1 MHTLLKKLLTAI
13 CIMAIFPFNL
23 WGAGSV
29 KTPDFDYPKTVAE
42 DASKDLKAALKTN
55 DGQKAIDAIIRY
67 SIAKGLI
74 SDENMPDIIKNIENV
89 IAKENRPQFK
99 SLLYYFEALAFKS
112 YSENFSFYDRDNA
125 DDETPANDYSEW
137 DRDQFEA
144 KVDELI
150 GLALADVK
158 ALKQVPITSLNQIIT
173 CDKMG
178 ATYVPTLFDFLS
190 MKCRSLT
197 ENNKLENTIEKNWME
212 ANNDNVPAYLFAYMT
227 SNPFGYSELYEKFKD
242 NEHSG
247 MLLDR
252 ATYKSDYPMLKDY
265 IRRFPNSFYAPEVQN
280 NINAIEKKRVDINY
294 PEHAHSTDPIT
305 VHASVN
311 NINAYKL
318 NLYRVSDKIINDSK
332 HNQRYDIDV
341 SNLTLCESKTVNNNG
356 VIPFEHKDTVTF
368 GPQKYGVYVILPEF
382 DSADGKVENVAF
394 DMSQTI
400 TVHDLTMFLVE
411 KDNRQ
416 CAVYVVDSKTGKP
429 VEGATVSYEVYSDKT
444 DKQGCFVLPE
454 KIKNCNN
461 IRVSNG
467 ADRYAP
473 YMSYYSDNY
482 GNRTDIV
489 LKAFT
494 DLSIYRPGE
503 TVKFSAI
510 LYQTSSDIEQHKVI
524 PDSKVTAIFEDANGD
539 ELDTL
544 NLVTDQYGR
553 IQGEFKI
560 PTGRLNGNFRIRF
573 QNGRRGHLLS
583 HYVNV
588 SEYKTPTFDIIFN
601 NDRYV
606 FTADQPVIIS
616 GKALT
621 YSGMPVANAEVR
633 LTLDKDSWDWGWWRK
648 RSKSNQHI
656 ADTLVVTNE
665 KGEFSF
671 EFDNNLFEEKKDRY
685 CHNVYTLN
693 AICTNSTG
701 ESQEN
706 STSFI
711 IGANRNVQFTSQEF
725 DFINT
730 EPLKLPLIL
739 NTTDENEKSAVC
751 IYQVTPPDDYKNIL
765 KTGSLSTDN
774 PVIDLTSLPSGTYKV
789 GVKLAEEKS
798 TYFTTA
804 TVTLYKPTDKKAP
817 VDECPLWIPST
828 GRKVDAKNV
837 AHITIGTSAPTS
849 HIYYIASSRNKVRT
863 EGWVTYAPGIHD
875 FQIQIPN
882 EPEEYITVEFFSV
895 YQGKTYNQTVRMI
908 SEANKEQMKVKVVS
922 FRDKL
927 VPGTHE
933 KWTFQLV
940 DKKGNPR
947 NGAMIFEMFDKA
959 LNTLSDNSWYFN
971 PSLRSVTSYRMNT
984 ASLSGHNYIHTAWQK
999 KNRETGDFELPEL
1012 NTYDMDIFSFNH
1024 GIALLGSAA
1033 GGARYLAKSAR
1044 LDDNYAVA
1052 EMEMAADHL
1061 DGAALSS
1068 ELKESGVNNE
1078 NLGKVQM
1085 READVKTALW
1095 MPNLVTDDKG
1105 NVSIEFEA
1113 PNFNTTWI
1121 VQAIG
1126 YSTDLYADKLNLEML
1141 TQKPLMVKSS
1151 LPRFL
1156 RQGDVATLAA
1166 QVQNATDKEAKCD
1179 AVIELFDPRTGDVIA
1194 SRNFNETLQPMGT
1207 NPVTI
1212 DWTVPQDMPFVGFRI
1227 KAANDVFGD
1236 GEQVMLPILESIS
1249 PVIETKP
1256 FFINP
1261 GDPSF
1266 NFKMPV
1272 FPKDARVTLEYCDN
1286 PVWYCVTALPTI
1298 FNNNYGI
1305 STSLAHSLYAL
1316 TLAQG
1321 VAKSQPQIK
1330 EAITY
1335 WKQHNEDSTLVS
1347 MLAKNSD
1354 LKIGTL
1360 LASPWLQ
1367 EADRQTLR
1375 MSKLDELFDEVKMKV
1390 EHDRIVE
1397 ALHDLQ
1403 MSDGGWT
1410 WYRYPECKSSLW
1422 ATETI
1427 LEIIGELQHLGYL
1440 TDDAAINDMVKR
1452 AMTYYDKEYL
1462 DILKERQKVDKNNYS
1477 GFSSYVYVRSFFKD
1491 IALSK
1496 ENADLMKKAL
1506 KAMKKDWKGLSL
1518 GEKAFFTMALNRNN
1532 EQKTA
1537 KDIVESI
1544 RQFSIVKPELG
1555 MYWDNLQVGGWY
1567 FNDKVAVTST
1577 ILQAFYEIDPRQD
1590 EIDQI
1595 RKWIL
1600 LMKQSNDW
1608 GSSSL
1613 AADAVYTLLAT
1624 GTQWL
1629 SRNETPAITLNGTQV
1644 EFDKVAQYLGYCRTQ
1659 IPATSNAELN
1669 IDRNGNNPAWGA
1681 VYCQYKAPMDQ
1692 VKEYS
1697 ITELSITKEFYVY
1710 AQDGTLHTVSE
1721 LKVGDKVQVRTVI
1734 KNNKDLDY
1742 VTVTDER
1749 GACFEPV
1756 DQISG
1761 HRHQDRLW
1769 YYLETK
1775 DASTNIFFDDLRK
1788 GTHVITYDVFVTA
1801 PGQYNVGIATA
1812 QCQYAPQI
1820 SAHSAGRVITIK
1832 P

>member
-1 MHTLLKKLLTAI
+1 
-13 CIMAIFPFNL
+13 MAIFPLNL
-23 WGAGSV
+23 RAGDNE
-29 KTPDFDYPKTVAE
+29 PDFDYPKTVAE
-42 DASKDLKAALKTN
+42 NASKDLKAALKTN

-67 SIAKGLI
+67 SIAQGLV

-89 IAKENRPQFK
+89 INKEKRPEFK

-112 YSENFSFYDRDNA
+112 YSENFNVYDRDNA

-137 DRDQFEA
+137 DKDQFDA

-150 GLALADVK
+150 TLALADAQ
-158 ALKQVPITSLNQIIT
+158 ALKQVPITSLNKIIT

-190 MKCRSLT
+190 MKCRRLT
-197 ENNKLENTIEKNWME
+197 ETPALRKSISNNWIEAEK
-212 ANNDNVPAYLFAYMT
+212 DNVPAYLFATKTCDLY
-227 SNPFGYSELYEKFKD
+227 SNIKELYEKFKD

-247 MLLDR
+247 LILED
-252 ATYKSDYPMLKDY
+252 ANYHSDYAMLKDY
-265 IRRFPNSFYAPEVQN
+265 IRRFPNSFYAPEIRN
-280 NINAIEKKRVDINY
+280 NINRIEKKRVDINY
-294 PEHAHSTDPIT
+294 IEHAHSTNPIT
-305 VHASVN
+305 VQAHVDN
-311 NINAYKL
+311 VNAYKM
-318 NLYRVSDKIINDSK
+318 NLYRVPDKIINDHK
-332 HNQRYDIDV
+332 KRYDIDIA
-341 SNLTLCESKTVNNNG
+341 NLELCQSVTVNKND
-356 VIPFEHKDTVTF
+356 VIPFNRTDTVTF
-368 GPQKYGVYVILPEF
+368 NPQRYGIYVVLPQFE
-382 DSADGKVENVAF
+382 SSDGEKIMNKSF
-394 DMSQTI
+394 DMSSTVA
-400 TVHDLTMFLVE
+400 VHDLTMFTVQ
-411 KDNRQ
+411 KDKQ
-416 CAVYVVDSKTGKP
+416 CAVFVVDSKTGQP
-429 VEGATVSYEVYSDKT
+429 VEGATVRYDVYEDKT
-444 DKQGCFVLPE
+444 NKEGCFILPE
-454 KIKNCNN
+454 KISSCEIKVKKGGDIYGPAMN
-461 IRVSNG
+461 
-467 ADRYAP
+467 
-473 YMSYYSDNY
+473 YYRSDFRQSK
-482 GNRTDIV
+482 GLT
-489 LKAFT
+489 LKSFT
-494 DLSIYRPGE
+494 DLNIYRPGE

-510 LYQTSSDIEQHKVI
+510 LYRTSSEVEQHKVV
-524 PDSKVTAIFEDANGD
+524 PDAPIRVTFFDANEDA
-539 ELDTL
+539 LDTL
-544 NLVTDQYGR
+544 NLVTDQFGR
-553 IQGEFKI
+553 IEGEFKI
-560 PTGRLNGNFRIRF
+560 PTGRLNGEFYIRF
-573 QNGRRGHLLS
+573 YHKSYGNFHN

-588 SEYKTPTFDIIFN
+588 SEYKTPTFDITFDN
-601 NDRYV
+601 ERYV
-606 FTADQPVIIS
+606 FTADQPVVIS

-633 LTLDKDSWDWGWWRK
+633 LTLDKDSWDWCWWRK
-648 RSKSNQHI
+648 HAKSNEHI
-656 ADTLVVTNE
+656 ADTLVTTNE

-671 EFDNNLFEEKKDRY
+671 TFDNNLFEEKKDRY
-685 CHNVYTLN
+685 CHNIYSVN

-706 STSFI
+706 ATSFI
-711 IGANRNVQFTSQEF
+711 IGGNRNIEFTQHDF

-751 IYQVTPPDDYKNIL
+751 IYQVTPVNDEQNIL

-789 GVKLAEEKS
+789 GVRLAEEKS
-798 TYFTTA
+798 TYFTKTK
-804 TVTLYKPTDKKAP
+804 VTLYKPADKQAP
-817 VDECPLWIPST
+817 IDDCPIWIPGT

-837 AHITIGTSAPTS
+837 AHITIGTSAPVS
-849 HIYYIASSRNKVRT
+849 HIYYVVSSRNKVRSD
-863 EGWVTYAPGIHD
+863 GWITYKPGIHD
-875 FQIQIPN
+875 FQVQIPN
-882 EPEEYITVEFFSV
+882 EPEEFITVEFFNV
-895 YQGKTYNQTVRMI
+895 YKGESYNKTVRMI
-908 SEANKEQMKVKVVS
+908 SEANKEQLKVKVVS

-959 LNTLSDNSWYFN
+959 LNTLSDNTWSFY
-971 PSLRSVTSYRMNT
+971 PSLRSITSYDLTFNG
-984 ASLSGHNYIHTAWQK
+984 LKGYNYIYTNWSK
-999 KNRETGDFELPEL
+999 KDERTGDFELPEL
-1012 NTYDMDIFSFNH
+1012 NTYDMDIFSFNN
-1024 GIALLGSAA
+1024 GIVALGAAAGSRVLMKTASAA
-1033 GGARYLAKSAR
+1033 RMLE
-1044 LDDNYAVA
+1044 DNYAA
-1052 EMEMAADHL
+1052 APMDEMAEDNTALGVLENGMASADEEEAKEVNQRNL
-1061 DGAALSS
+1061 D
-1068 ELKESGVNNE
+1068 
-1078 NLGKVQM
+1078 KVQM
-1085 READVKTALW
+1085 RENDVKTALW
-1095 MPNLVTDDKG
+1095 MPSLVTDAKG
-1105 NVSIEFEA
+1105 NVSVEFEA
-1113 PNFNTTWI
+1113 PNFNTTWL
-1121 VQAIG
+1121 VQAVA
-1126 YSTDLYADKLNLEML
+1126 YSADLYADKLSLEML
-1141 TQKPLMVKSS
+1141 TQKPLMVKAS

-1156 RQGDVATLAA
+1156 RQGDKATLAA
-1166 QVQNATDKEAKCD
+1166 QVQNATDKETKCD

-1236 GEQVMLPILESIS
+1236 GEQVMLPVLESIS

-1261 GDPSF
+1261 GDPTF

-1272 FPKDARVTLEYCDN
+1272 FPEDARVTLEYCDN

-1305 STSLAHSLYAL
+1305 STSLAHSLYAI

-1335 WKQHNEDSTLVS
+1335 WKQHNSDSTLVS

-1360 LASPWLQ
+1360 LASPWLK

-1375 MSKLDELFDEVKMKV
+1375 MSKLDEFFDEVKMKA

-1397 ALHDLQ
+1397 SLRDLQ
-1403 MSDGGWT
+1403 MPDGGWT
-1410 WYRYPECKSSLW
+1410 WYRYPQCKSSLW

-1427 LEIIGELQHLGYL
+1427 LEIIGELNHLGYL
-1440 TDDAAINDMVKR
+1440 TDDDAINDMVKR
-1452 AMTYYDKEYL
+1452 AMVYYDKEYIE
-1462 DILKERQKVDKNNYS
+1462 ILKDRQKYAKNDYT
-1477 GFSSYVYVRSFFKD
+1477 GFSSYVYVRTFFKNLPLNKD
-1491 IALSK
+1491 
-1496 ENADLMKKAL
+1496 NAELMKKAL
-1506 KAMKKDWKGLSL
+1506 KAMKKEWKGLSL
-1518 GEKAFFTMALNRNN
+1518 GQKAFFAMALNRNDD
-1532 EQKTA
+1532 QKTA
-1537 KDIVESI
+1537 KDIMESI

-1555 MYWDNLQVGGWY
+1555 MYWDNLQNGGWY

-1577 ILQAFYEIDPRQD
+1577 IIQAFNEIDPRQD
-1590 EIDQI
+1590 EIDLI

-1613 AADAVYTLLAT
+1613 AADAVYSLLAT
-1624 GTQWL
+1624 GSQWL
-1629 SRNETPAITLNGTQV
+1629 SRNEMPAITLNGQQL

-1659 IPATSNAELN
+1659 IPAISNAELN

-1710 AQDGTLHTVSE
+1710 AQDGTLHTANE

-1756 DQISG
+1756 DQKSG
-1761 HRHQDRLW
+1761 YRYQDRSYL
-1769 YYLETK
+1769 YLETK

>member
-23 WGAGSV
+23 WGAPSV

-42 DASKDLKAALKTN
+42 DASKDLKAALKTS

-112 YSENFSFYDRDNA
+112 YSNNFSYYDRDNA
-125 DDETPANDYSEW
+125 DDETPASDYSEW

-144 KVDELI
+144 KVDECI
-150 GLALADVK
+150 RLALADVK

-178 ATYVPTLFDFLS
+178 AIYVPTLFDFLS
-190 MKCRSLT
+190 MKCSDLT
-197 ENNKLENTIEKNWME
+197 SNNQLEETIEKNWLE
-212 ANNDNVPAYLFAYMT
+212 ANNDNVPAYLFAYKT
-227 SNPFGYSELYEKFKD
+227 INHYGYSELYEKFKD

-252 ATYKSDYPMLKDY
+252 ANYKSDYPILKDY
-265 IRRFPNSFYAPEVQN
+265 IRRFPNSFYAPEILN
-280 NINAIEKKRVDINY
+280 NINAIERKRIDVSY

-305 VHASVN
+305 VRASVTN
-311 NINAYKL
+311 VNSYKL
-318 NLYRVSDKIINDSK
+318 NLYRVSDKIINDP
-332 HNQRYDIDV
+332 HNQRYDVDA

-356 VIPFEHKDTVTF
+356 VVPFDQKDTITF

-382 DSADGKVENVAF
+382 DSADGKVENNKF
-394 DMSQTI
+394 NLNESI

-429 VEGATVSYEVYSDKT
+429 VEGATVSYDVYSDKT

-482 GNRTDIV
+482 GNRTDIL

-503 TVKFSAI
+503 TVKFSGI

-539 ELDTL
+539 NLDTL
-544 NLVTDQYGR
+544 YLVTDQYGR

-573 QNGRRGHLLS
+573 QGGRRGHLLS

-588 SEYKTPTFDIIFN
+588 SEYKTPTFDITFN

-648 RSKSNQHI
+648 RAKSNEHI

-671 EFDNNLFEEKKDRY
+671 EFDNDLFEEKKDRY

-711 IGANRNVQFTSQEF
+711 IGANRNVQFTAHDF

-751 IYQVTPPDDYKNIL
+751 IYQVTPPDDDKNIL

-774 PVIDLTSLPSGTYKV
+774 PVVDLTSLPSGTYKI

-798 TYFTTA
+798 TYFTT
-804 TVTLYKPTDKKAP
+804 TSVTLYKPTDKKAP
-817 VDECPLWIPST
+817 VDDCPLWIPST

-875 FQIQIPN
+875 FQVQIPN

-895 YQGKTYNQTVRMI
+895 YQGKTYNQTVRMT
-908 SEANKEQMKVKVVS
+908 SEANQEQMKVKVVS

-927 VPGTHE
+927 VPGTQE

-959 LNTLSDNSWYFN
+959 LNTLSDNSWRFN
-971 PSLRSVTSYRMNT
+971 PSLRSITSYRMNT
-984 ASLSGHNYIHTAWQK
+984 ASLSGNNYIYTSWQK
-999 KNRETGDFELPEL
+999 KNRETGDYELPEL
-1012 NTYDMDIFSFNH
+1012 NTYDMDIFSFSH
-1024 GIALLGSAA
+1024 PLVALGSAA
-1033 GGARYLAKSAR
+1033 GMRYAQKSAR

-1052 EMEMAADHL
+1052 EMEMAANHL
-1061 DGAALSS
+1061 DGAALSG
-1068 ELKESGVNNE
+1068 EPLESGVNNE

-1126 YSTDLYADKLNLEML
+1126 YSTDLYADKLSLEML

-1194 SRNFNETLQPMGT
+1194 SRKFNETLQPMGT

-1272 FPKDARVTLEYCDN
+1272 FPNDARVTLEYCDN

-1397 ALHDLQ
+1397 MLRDLQ

-1440 TDDAAINDMVKR
+1440 TDDADINDMVKR

-1496 ENADLMKKAL
+1496 ANADLMKKAL

-1555 MYWDNLQVGGWY
+1555 MYWDNLQTGGWY

-1659 IPATSNAELN
+1659 IPAISNAELN

-1710 AQDGTLHTVSE
+1710 AQDGTLHTASE

-1761 HRHQDRLW
+1761 YRHQDRLW

>member
-1 MHTLLKKLLTAI
+1 
-13 CIMAIFPFNL
+13 MAIFPFNL
-23 WGAGSV
+23 WGGDSE
-29 KTPDFDYPKTVAE
+29 PDFDYPQTVAE
-42 DASKDLKAALKTN
+42 NASKDLKAALKTS

-74 SDENMPDIIKNIENV
+74 SDENMPDIIKNIEDV
-89 IAKENRPQFK
+89 ITKEKRPQFK

-112 YSENFSFYDRDNA
+112 YSENFSRYDRDNA
-125 DDETPANDYSEW
+125 DDETPADDYSEW
-137 DRDQFEA
+137 DKQQFEA

-150 GLALADVK
+150 TLALAP
-158 ALKQVPITSLNQIIT
+158 AQELQQVPITSLNKIIT

-178 ATYVPTLFDFLS
+178 ATYVPNLFDFLS
-190 MKCRSLT
+190 MKCRRLT
-197 ENNKLENTIEKNWME
+197 DTSELRKSISNNWIEAEKN
-212 ANNDNVPAYLFAYMT
+212 NVPAYLFAVMNCDLY
-227 SNPFGYSELYEKFKD
+227 PDKKELYEKYKD

-247 MLLDR
+247 MILEHARYD
-252 ATYKSDYPMLKDY
+252 SDYTMLKDY
-265 IRRFPNSFYAPEVQN
+265 IRRFPTSFYAPDIRN
-280 NINAIEKKRVDINY
+280 NINSIEQKRVNINY
-294 PEHAHSTDPIT
+294 PDHAHSTNLIT
-305 VHASVN
+305 VQTSLDNVN
-311 NINAYKL
+311 TYKL
-318 NLYRVSDKIINDSK
+318 NVFRIPDGIINNPK
-332 HNQRYDIDV
+332 GQKYDIESTKLDLV
-341 SNLTLCESKTVNNNG
+341 ESKTMTNNK
-356 VIPFEHKDTVTF
+356 VIPFSHRDTVTF
-368 GPQKYGVYVILPEF
+368 GPLKYGMYIILPQF
-382 DSADGKVENVAF
+382 DSSEGTVMNQKF
-394 DMSQTI
+394 DVSNAV
-400 TVHDLTMFLVE
+400 TVHDLSMFTVE
-411 KDNRQ
+411 KGKNQ
-416 CAVYVVDSKTGKP
+416 CAVFVVDSKTGQP
-429 VEGATVSYEVYSDKT
+429 VEGATVRYSLYEDKT

-454 KIKNCNN
+454 KIENCD
-461 IRVSNG
+461 ITVKKGGDTYGPAMHHSNHYFKESSIL
-467 ADRYAP
+467 ALT
-473 YMSYYSDNY
+473 S
-482 GNRTDIV
+482 
-489 LKAFT
+489 FT

-510 LYQTSSDIEQHKVI
+510 LFKTSAEIENHKVI
-524 PDSKVTAIFEDANGD
+524 PDEPIRAIFYDANGD

-544 NLVTDQYGR
+544 NLVTDQFGR

-560 PTGRLNGNFRIRF
+560 PTDRLNGEFRITFHKKGYGNFR
-573 QNGRRGHLLS
+573 S

-588 SEYKTPTFDIIFN
+588 SEYKTPTFDITFN

-606 FTADQPVIIS
+606 FTADQPIVIS
-616 GKALT
+616 GKATT

-633 LTLDKDSWDWGWWRK
+633 LLLSKESWDWGWWRK
-648 RSKSNQHI
+648 RYGKSNDHI

-665 KGEFSF
+665 KGEFSYT
-671 EFDNNLFEEKKDRY
+671 FDDKLFEEKQDRY
-685 CHNVYTLN
+685 CHNIYNLN

-711 IGANRNVQFTSQEF
+711 IGSNRDVEFTTYDF

-751 IYQVTPPDDYKNIL
+751 IYQVTPVDDEHNIL
-765 KTGSLSTDN
+765 KTGSLTTDN
-774 PVIDLTSLPSGTYKV
+774 PVVDLTSLPSGTYKI
-789 GVKLAEEKS
+789 GVRLAEEKS
-798 TYFTTA
+798 TYFTKA
-804 TVTLYKPTDKKAP
+804 KVTLYKPTDKQAP
-817 VDECPLWIPST
+817 INDCPIWIPST

-837 AHITIGTSAPTS
+837 AHITIGTSAPES

-863 EGWVTYAPGIHD
+863 EGWVTYKPGIHD
-875 FQIQIPN
+875 FTVQIPN
-882 EPEEYITVEFFSV
+882 EPEEYITVEFFNV
-895 YQGKTYNQTVRMI
+895 YKGEVFNKSVRMI
-908 SEANKEQMKVKVVS
+908 SEANKEQLKVKVVS
-922 FRDKL
+922 FRNKL

-959 LNTLSDNSWYFN
+959 LNTLSDNTWHFY
-971 PSLRSVTSYRMNT
+971 PSLRSTTSYYLNN
-984 ASLSGHNYIHTAWQK
+984 ASLSGYNYIYTNWSK
-999 KNRETGDFELPEL
+999 KNERTGDYDLPEL
-1012 NTYDMDIFSFNH
+1012 NTYDMDIFSFH
-1024 GIALLGSAA
+1024 DGLVALGSAA
-1033 GGARYLAKSAR
+1033 GGRYLAKSAR
-1044 LDDNYAVA
+1044 MVEANYATA
-1052 EMEMAADHL
+1052 EMAPMMEEVGVLEDHVA
-1061 DGAALSS
+1061 G
-1068 ELKESGVNNE
+1068 EEETKVNNE
-1078 NLGKVQM
+1078 NLDKVQM
-1085 READVKTALW
+1085 RENDVKTALW
-1095 MPNLVTDDKG
+1095 MPSLVTDAKG
-1105 NVSIEFEA
+1105 NVSVEFEA
-1113 PNFNTTWI
+1113 PNFNTTWL
-1121 VQAIG
+1121 VQAVA
-1126 YSTDLYADKLNLEML
+1126 YSSDLYADKLDLEML
-1141 TQKPLMVKSS
+1141 TQKPLMVKAS

-1166 QVQNATDKEAKCD
+1166 QVQNATDKETKCD

-1212 DWTVPQDMPFVGFRI
+1212 DWTVPQEMPFVGFRI
-1227 KAANDVFGD
+1227 KAANEVFGD

-1249 PVIETKP
+1249 PVIETTP

-1261 GDPSF
+1261 GDPTF

-1298 FNNNYGI
+1298 YTGSYST
-1305 STSLAHSLYAL
+1305 STSLAHSLYAI

-1335 WKQHNEDSTLVS
+1335 WKQHDEDSTLVS

-1375 MSKLDELFDEVKMKV
+1375 MSKLDELFDEVKMKA
-1390 EHDRIVE
+1390 EHERIVE
-1397 ALHDLQ
+1397 SLRDLQ
-1403 MSDGGWT
+1403 MPDGGWT
-1410 WYRYPECKSSLW
+1410 WYRYPQCKSSLW

-1427 LEIIGELQHLGYL
+1427 LEIIGELNHLGYL
-1440 TDDAAINDMVKR
+1440 TDDADINDMVKR
-1452 AMTYYDKEYL
+1452 AMVYYDKEYVE
-1462 DILKERQKVDKNNYS
+1462 ILKERQKYDKNDYT
-1477 GFSSYVYVRSFFKD
+1477 GFSSYVYVRTFFKNLP
-1491 IALSK
+1491 LSK

-1506 KAMKKDWKGLSL
+1506 KAMKKEWKGLSL
-1518 GEKAFFTMALNRNN
+1518 GQKAFFAMALNRNDD
-1532 EQKTA
+1532 QKTA
-1537 KDIVESI
+1537 KDIIESI

-1555 MYWDNLQVGGWY
+1555 MYWDNLQTGGWY
-1567 FNDKVAVTST
+1567 FNDKVAITST
-1577 ILQAFYEIDPRQD
+1577 IIQAFNEIDPRQE
-1590 EIDQI
+1590 EIDLI

-1613 AADAVYTLLAT
+1613 AADAVYSLLST
-1624 GTQWL
+1624 GSQWL
-1629 SRNETPAITLNGTQV
+1629 SRNEMPAITLNGQQV
-1644 EFDKVAQYLGYCRTQ
+1644 EFDKVAQYLGYCRQQ
-1659 IPATSNAELN
+1659 IPAISNAELV

-1681 VYCQYKAPMDQ
+1681 VYCQYKAPMEQ

-1697 ITELSITKEFYVY
+1697 ITEMSIAKEFYVY
-1710 AQDGTLHTVSE
+1710 AQDGTLHMANE

-1761 HRHQDRLW
+1761 YRYQDRS
-1769 YYLETK
+1769 YFYLETK

-1820 SAHSAGRVITIK
+1820 SAHSAGRLITIK

>member
-1 MHTLLKKLLTAI
+1 
-13 CIMAIFPFNL
+13 MAIFPFNL
-23 WGAGSV
+23 WGASSV

-42 DASKDLKAALKTN
+42 DASKDLKAALKTS

-150 GLALADVK
+150 RLSLADGP
-158 ALKQVPITSLNQIIT
+158 ALQQVSITSLNQIIT

-190 MKCRSLT
+190 MKCSKLT
-197 ENNKLENTIEKNWME
+197 ENNELKETIQNNWLEAEKN
-212 ANNDNVPAYLFAYMT
+212 NVPAYLFAYKT
-227 SNPFGYSELYEKFKD
+227 FHYYSSDELYEQFKD

-247 MLLDR
+247 MLLER
-252 ATYKSDYPMLKDY
+252 STYKSDYPMLKDY

-280 NINAIEKKRVDINY
+280 NINSIEKKRIDINY
-294 PEHAHSTDPIT
+294 DEHAHSTDPIT

-311 NINAYKL
+311 NVNSYKL
-318 NLYRVSDKIINDSK
+318 NLYRISDKIINDPK
-332 HNQRYDIDV
+332 GHKYDIDN
-341 SNLTLCESKTVNNNG
+341 SNLTLCESKTVSNKG
-356 VIPFEHKDTVTF
+356 VIPFDQKDTVTF
-368 GPQKYGVYVILPEF
+368 NPQTYGVYVILPEF
-382 DSADGKVENVAF
+382 DSSDGKVENKTF

-411 KDNRQ
+411 KDNKQ

-429 VEGATVSYEVYSDKT
+429 VEGATVRYDVYEDKT

-454 KIKNCNN
+454 RIKNCDN
-461 IRVSNG
+461 IRVKNG
-467 ADRYAP
+467 NDRYAP
-473 YMSYYSDNY
+473 SMSHYSNDY
-482 GNRTDIV
+482 GNRTDV
-489 LKAFT
+489 SLRVFT

-510 LYQTSSDIEQHKVI
+510 LYQTSSNIEQHKVI
-524 PDSKVTAIFEDANGD
+524 PDSKITAIFSDANGD
-539 ELDTL
+539 NLDTL
-544 NLVTDQYGR
+544 NLVTDQFGR
-553 IQGEFKI
+553 IEGEFKI
-560 PTGRLNGNFRIRF
+560 PTGRLNGQFRIRF
-573 QNGRRGHLLS
+573 QNGRRGYLQS

-588 SEYKTPTFDIIFN
+588 SEYKTPSFDITFN

-648 RSKSNQHI
+648 RAKSNLHI

-671 EFDNNLFEEKKDRY
+671 EFNNDLFEEKKDRY

-711 IGANRNVQFTSQEF
+711 IGSNRNVQFTSQDF

-751 IYQVTPPDDYKNIL
+751 IYQVTPVDDVNNIL

-774 PVIDLTSLPSGTYKV
+774 PVIDLTGLPSGKYKV

-798 TYFTTA
+798 TYFTTT
-804 TVTLYKPTDKKAP
+804 TVTLYKPSDKKAP
-817 VDECPLWIPST
+817 IDNCPLWIPTT

-849 HIYYIASSRNKVRT
+849 HIYYIASSRNKVRS

-882 EPEEYITVEFFSV
+882 EPEEFITVEFFSV
-895 YQGKTYNQTVRMI
+895 YQGKTYNQTVRMF
-908 SEANKEQMKVKVVS
+908 SEANKEQLKVKVVS

-947 NGAMIFEMFDKA
+947 KGAMIFEMFDKA
-959 LNTLSDNSWYFN
+959 LNTLSDNSWNFN
-971 PSLRSVTSYRMNT
+971 PSLRSVTSYRMNH
-984 ASLSGHNYIHTAWQK
+984 ASLSGMNYIYTSWQK

-1024 GIALLGSAA
+1024 GIVALGAAA
-1033 GGARYLAKSAR
+1033 GGMRYAQKSAS
-1044 LDDNYAVA
+1044 LLEDNYASA
-1052 EMEMAADHL
+1052 DMEMMVANS
-1061 DGAALSS
+1061 ALTA
-1068 ELKESGVNNE
+1068 EAGEAEEAKVDNE
-1078 NLGKVQM
+1078 NLDKVQM
-1085 READVKTALW
+1085 RENDVKTALW

-1261 GDPSF
+1261 GEPSF

-1272 FPKDARVTLEYCDN
+1272 FPNDARVTLEYCDN

-1298 FNNNYGI
+1298 FNDNYGI
-1305 STSLAHSLYAL
+1305 STSLAHSLYAI

-1347 MLAKNSD
+1347 MLAKNND

-1375 MSKLDELFDEVKMKV
+1375 MSKLDELFDEVKMKA

-1397 ALHDLQ
+1397 SLQELQ

-1440 TDDAAINDMVKR
+1440 TDDAPINNMVKR
-1452 AMTYYDKEYL
+1452 AIAYYDKEYL

-1477 GFSSYVYVRSFFKD
+1477 GFSSYVYVRTLFKE

-1496 ENADLMKKAL
+1496 DNADLMKKAL

-1518 GEKAFFTMALNRNN
+1518 GEKAFFAMALNRNN

-1537 KDIVESI
+1537 KDIMESI

-1555 MYWDNLQVGGWY
+1555 MYWDNLQNGGWY

-1577 ILQAFYEIDPRQD
+1577 ILQAVHEIDPRQD

-1613 AADAVYTLLAT
+1613 AADAVYSLLAT

-1659 IPATSNAELN
+1659 IPAISNAELN

-1681 VYCQYKAPMDQ
+1681 VYCQYKAPMEQ

-1710 AQDGTLHTVSE
+1710 AQDGTLHTANE

-1756 DQISG
+1756 DQKSG
-1761 HRHQDRLW
+1761 YRHQDRLW

-1820 SAHSAGRVITIK
+1820 SAHSAGRLITIK